1 MTTRLRR
8 LHHITV
14 CPAGAQDDI
23 DFFTQV
29 LGQRLVKQTVL
40 MDGRVP
46 IYHFYYGNADG
57 DCGSIT
63 TSFPYGRKTGRAGS
77 GQVSAT
83 AYVVPPGT
91 MSFWAE
97 HFDRHHA
104 RHSGSLERFGRKFIR
119 VAHPAGMLFEL
130 VEDSTDSRRP
140 WTTREVSEDVATRGF
155 FGAVLSTR
163 DLEAQEQFFTDALG
177 FTKIASD
184 GSYHRFAIDKERP
197 GQVIDL
203 LHEPD
208 RAAGSWGFG
217 AGTTHHIAFEVDS
230 DDALLEQKAWYE
242 ELGFTD
248 ASEIKD
254 RYYFHSMYVR
264 SPGGVLVE
272 CTSNVDGGFY
282 QDEAPE
288 DIGTELHLPP
298 WYEEQREAILS
309 MLEPIVV
316 PDENRPRARRER
328 SIAKSVTVAP
338 VPAPRIPLSRT
349 KAAFAERAAE
359 EKAKR

>member
-14 CPAGAQDDI
+14 CPAGAQEDI

-40 MDGRVP
+40 MDGRIP

-63 TSFPYGRKTGRAGS
+63 TSFPYGRKKGRAGS

-91 MSFWAE
+91 MSFWE
-97 HFDRHHA
+97 DHFDRH
-104 RHSGSLERFGRKFIR
+104 RVEHSGSQERFGRSYIR
-119 VAHPAGMLFEL
+119 VTHPAGMLFEF
-130 VEDSTDSRRP
+130 VEDIANSPRP
-140 WTTREVSEDVATRGF
+140 WTTNQVSADVATRGF
-155 FGAVLSTR
+155 FGAVLSIR
-163 DLEAQEQFFTDALG
+163 DLEAQEQFLVDALG
-177 FTKIASD
+177 LTKVGTD
-184 GSYHRFAIDKERP
+184 GPYHRFAIGEGRP

-203 LHEPD
+203 LHEPG
-208 RAAGSWGFG
+208 RAGGSWGFG

-230 DDALLEQKAWYE
+230 DEALIEQKAWYE

-264 SPGGVLVE
+264 SPGGILVE

-288 DIGTELHLPP
+288 EIGTELHLPP
-298 WYEEQREAILS
+298 WYEEQRAAILS

-316 PDENRPRARRER
+316 PEENRPRTRQTPPAP
-328 SIAKSVTVAP
+328 AHLTVAP
-338 VPAPRIPLSRT
+338 ATSGIPLSRT
-349 KAAFAERAAE
+349 KAAFAERASE
-359 EKAKR
+359 EKAKP